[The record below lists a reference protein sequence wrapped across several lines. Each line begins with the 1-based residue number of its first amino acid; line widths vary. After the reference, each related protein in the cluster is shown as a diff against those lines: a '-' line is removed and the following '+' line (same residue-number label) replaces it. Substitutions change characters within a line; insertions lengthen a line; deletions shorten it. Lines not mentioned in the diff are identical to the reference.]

1 MIRKTTLLAAAA
13 TALLAGGLTA
23 GTALA
28 APDRDCPSFSTQQEA
43 QDYFESIGGSADNN
57 ADRLDDDGDGL
68 ACDDLPRGGS
78 GGGQSDPSTEPT
90 SESNTPSTNGNDDE
104 QGSSSA
110 TDDDDSTADTSGS
123 QVEVV
128 PEGSADTGGL

>member
-13 TALLAGGLTA
+13 SALLAAGLTV
-23 GTALA
+23 GTAFA

-43 QDYFESIGGSADNN
+43 QDYFESIGGSPDNN
-57 ADRLDDDGDGL
+57 ADRLDDDGDGI
-68 ACDDLPRGGS
+68 ACDDLPSGGS

-90 SESNTPSTNGNDDE
+90 SESNTPPASGNDDE
-104 QGSSSA
+104 GSSSNA

-128 PEGSADTGGL
+128 PEGSADTGGV

>member
-1 MIRKTTLLAAAA
+1 MLRKTTVLAAAA
-13 TALLAGGLTA
+13 SALLAGGLTV
-23 GTALA
+23 GTAFA
-28 APDRDCPSFSTQQEA
+28 APDRNCPSFSTQQEA
-43 QDYFESIGGSADNN
+43 QDYFESIGGSATNN
-57 ADRLDDDGDGL
+57 ADDLDRDGDGL
-68 ACDDLPRGGS
+68 ACDDLPSGTS
-78 GGGQSDPSTEPT
+78 GGGQSDPGTEPT
-90 SESNTPSTNGNDDE
+90 SESNTPSTGSNDDE